1 MPWTELIRITED
13 GKNRAWFTYDEG
25 DRIASR
31 KNGDGTVTLF
41 RYNGAGDLVE
51 QIILDK
57 QGELLDKFTYS
68 YDNKG
73 NITSY

>member
-1 MPWTELIRITED
+1 M
-13 GKNRAWFTYDEG
+13 KAYV
-25 DRIASR
+25 
-31 KNGDGTVTLF
+31 DGTVTLF

-73 NITSY
+73 NITSIKSAAGTTQYIYDSLDQLTKQLELW